1 MKKEITV
8 YSIDGTH
15 QQLKEYEPK
24 LKRQLRYF
32 FKPAASLI
40 VCEHVGFTSVR
51 IDELMLKDI
60 FEMNKPKLPC
70 PLCTRKY
77 YTKQQV
83 IACMEADQKE
93 EKVKNRKLK
102 LIKK

>member
-1 MKKEITV
+1 
-8 YSIDGTH
+8 
-15 QQLKEYEPK
+15 
-24 LKRQLRYF
+24 
-32 FKPAASLI
+32 
-40 VCEHVGFTSVR
+40 
-51 IDELMLKDI
+51 
-60 FEMNKPKLPC
+60 MNKPKLPC